1 MNDIL
6 NDIRIFIRTQGFLSE
21 EISLEEN
28 DSLTGTG
35 VIDSIILLQLID
47 FLEKKY
53 QVEIPLE
60 MITAENFDTLI
71 GIQKTV
77 MIVQQ
82 GMKVT
87 DSDGYDHM

>member
-77 MIVQQ
+77 MHKQCHYVL
-82 GMKVT
+82 GCRV
-87 DSDGYDHM
+87 S